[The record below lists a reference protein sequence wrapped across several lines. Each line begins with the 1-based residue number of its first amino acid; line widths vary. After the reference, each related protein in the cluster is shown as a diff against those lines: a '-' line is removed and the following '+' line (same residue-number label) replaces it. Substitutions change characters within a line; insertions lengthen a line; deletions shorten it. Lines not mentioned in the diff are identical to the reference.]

1 MSCLALGSWWACD
14 AHRVPA
20 RARRVAV
27 DHKLIATGGQVSGEN
42 GLKAATSAVI
52 ATEELARKVLRPHPD
67 PRVEVGSARIESVR
81 AVFRGAEIIDAV
93 GSITVTAKTVDTV
106 R

>member
-1 MSCLALGSWWACD
+1 MLVGACNF
-14 AHRVPA
+14 HRIRA
-20 RARRVAV
+20 RAVRVAV
-27 DHKLIATGGQVSGEN
+27 DHKLVAADVQLSGEN
-42 GLKAATSAVI
+42 GSSAAPSAVI

>member
-1 MSCLALGSWWACD
+1 MLVGACNF
-14 AHRVPA
+14 HRIRA
-20 RARRVAV
+20 RAVRVAV
-27 DHKLIATGGQVSGEN
+27 DHELVAADVQLSGEN
-42 GLKAATSAVI
+42 GLKAAVSAVI

-93 GSITVTAKTVDTV
+93 GSITVTARTADTV

>member
-1 MSCLALGSWWACD
+1 M
-14 AHRVPA
+14 
-20 RARRVAV
+20 
-27 DHKLIATGGQVSGEN
+27 
-42 GLKAATSAVI
+42 KAAVSAVI

-81 AVFRGAEIIDAV
+81 ALCRGAEIIDVV
-93 GSITVTAKTVDTV
+93 GSRTADKV